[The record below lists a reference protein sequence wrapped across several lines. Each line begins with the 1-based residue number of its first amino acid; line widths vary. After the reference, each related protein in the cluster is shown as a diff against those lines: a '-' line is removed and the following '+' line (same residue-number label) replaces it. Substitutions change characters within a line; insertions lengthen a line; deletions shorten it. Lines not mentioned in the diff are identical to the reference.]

1 MRIQDYT
8 LTKHDKITTMSNELL
23 LILAAIVIG
32 FTALYFLLNRKQNN
46 STSDRAL
53 TEWLKSMQGSIDETN
68 KTLNQA
74 MRNSSLEMTKTLQE
88 NNKQIN
94 DRLTKAAEV
103 IRDVS
108 REVGQMSEIGRS
120 MRELQDFLKS
130 PKLRGNIGEE
140 VLKDL
145 IAQTFPKNSFN
156 LQYQFRSGEKVD
168 AAIKTDA
175 GILPIDSKFPME
187 NFQRMMKVKTKNQ
200 EYSALQKDFVRDVK
214 HHIDDISKKYILPEE
229 GTMDFCLMYIPSEP
243 VYYEVADN
251 PQLLDYSRRKRVYAV
266 SPTTLYAHLQVILLS
281 FEGKKIETKS
291 REVFAMMR
299 ALKVDY
305 EKVNDNLGILGRHIG
320 NASSQFS
327 NVTVSFQKI
336 GKKLNITKEIESD
349 VTKEIAN

>member
-1 MRIQDYT
+1 MQ
-8 LTKHDKITTMSNELL
+8 LELL
-23 LILAAIVIG
+23 LIASILIIG
-32 FTALYFLLNRKQNN
+32 FLTVFYSIHKKSSPDTKDNQALL
-46 STSDRAL
+46 
-53 TEWLKSMQGSIDETN
+53 EWLKTMQLSIDETN

-74 MRNSSLEMTKTLQE
+74 MRSSSMEMTKTLQE
-88 NNKQIN
+88 NNRQIN
-94 DRLTKAAEV
+94 ERLTKAAEV

-156 LQYQFRSGEKVD
+156 LQYQFNSGEKVD

-187 NFQRMMKVKTKNQ
+187 NFQKMVKAVNQ
-200 EYSALQKDFVRDVK
+200 TEKDSFKKEFVRDVK
-214 HHIDDISKKYILPEE
+214 RHIDSIAKKYILPEE

-251 PQLLDYSRRKRVYAV
+251 PELLDYARRKRVYTV

-281 FEGKKIETKS
+281 FEGKKIETRS
-291 REVFAMMR
+291 REIFAMLR

-305 EKVNDNLGILGRHIG
+305 EKVDQNLGVLGKHIN

-327 NVTVSFQKI
+327 NVTASFQKI
-336 GKKLNITKEIESD
+336 GKKLNTTKEFELEKKEIEG
-349 VTKEIAN
+349 